1 MRRRQRGFTL
11 VELMVVVAIIAIL
24 GALIFGISS
33 RTYGVNATNFSEQLA
48 QTFKYA
54 RNRALQT
61 RKIHR
66 VEIRFDLNPIEI
78 RIYEAVLT
86 GMKRSN
92 LDMTTARFVERTMV
106 PNSINLYRAD
116 VGAKVLGT
124 YPAPSDASAPGKLTS
139 QFDIDFLP
147 NGGADAVTGTTAATD
162 AATLFVTDPAESRFH
177 RVIVYAA
184 TGGSYVRNSW

>member
-1 MRRRQRGFTL
+1 MRRAQRGFTL

-24 GALIFGISS
+24 GALIIGISS
-33 RTYGVNATNFSEQLA
+33 RTYGVNATSFSEQLA

-66 VEIRFDLNPIEI
+66 LEIHFELNPIELHV
-78 RIYEAVLT
+78 YEASVT

-92 LDMTTARFVERTMV
+92 MDMSTARFVERTIV
-106 PNSINLYRAD
+106 PKSITLYRAD
-116 VGAKVLGT
+116 VGAKVAGT
-124 YPAPSDASAPGKLTS
+124 YPAPSDVSAPGALS
-139 QFDIDFLP
+139 AQFDIDFLP
-147 NGGADAVTGTTAATD
+147 NGAADAVTGTTAATD